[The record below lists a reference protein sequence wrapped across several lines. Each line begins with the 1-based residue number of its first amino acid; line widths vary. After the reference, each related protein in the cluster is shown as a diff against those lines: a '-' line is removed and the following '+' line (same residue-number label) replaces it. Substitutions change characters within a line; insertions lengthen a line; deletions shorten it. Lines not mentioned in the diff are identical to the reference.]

1 MATNKAIRAIIIFLH
16 FYRYFFKSGSSDHPE
31 DILVNA
37 SVQVLPAVTPK
48 IPELIP
54 YPNTSDQF
62 LIVGSFSDTSGIA
75 EGSIIPTVGPVR
87 ILRIQIEEEVDHW
100 VALSEVGIYDFFCF
114 SLVAIRLLTCIFLLT
129 ADMSICVIY
138 YVV

>member
-1 MATNKAIRAIIIFLH
+1 M
-16 FYRYFFKSGSSDHPE
+16 
-31 DILVNA
+31 
-37 SVQVLPAVTPK
+37 QVLPAVTPK

-100 VALSEVGIYDFFCF
+100 VALSEVCIYDFFCF
-114 SLVAIRLLTCIFLLT
+114 SWTAIMLLTSIFLLIT
-129 ADMSICVIY
+129 DICICLIYHVVWQDSNCKWNGYEEKILICFVIIY
-138 YVV
+138 YCYKCMIC